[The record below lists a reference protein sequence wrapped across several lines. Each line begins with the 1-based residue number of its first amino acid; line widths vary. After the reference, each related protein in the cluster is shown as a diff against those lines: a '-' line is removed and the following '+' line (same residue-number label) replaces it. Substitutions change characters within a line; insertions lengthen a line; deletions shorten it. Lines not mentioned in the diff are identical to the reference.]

1 MTKSEFARAEDG
13 TLRVRTTKRGS
24 VMWNKD
30 EKPDQTHELN
40 TEPTESFQPPVAR
53 VLTSELATI
62 GRSIKI
68 KGEVTGDED
77 LMIQGRVEGSVDL
90 KQHSVTVGADGEVK
104 ASITAR
110 VVTVEGK
117 VEGDL
122 TAEEQVVLLSSACVE
137 GDIAAPTLVLEDGA
151 RFSGGVDMGD
161 VAKRQVKTDRPTPP
175 QAKVAPDVSSRPL
188 GLGDDSSENGT
199 KAKDAPATLA
209 T

>member
-1 MTKSEFARAEDG
+1 
-13 TLRVRTTKRGS
+13 
-24 VMWNKD
+24 MWNKD
-30 EKPDQTHELN
+30 EMPDQTHELN

-53 VLTSELATI
+53 VLTSKLATI

-122 TAEEQVVLLSSACVE
+122 TAEEQVVL
-137 GDIAAPTLVLEDGA
+137 
-151 RFSGGVDMGD
+151 
-161 VAKRQVKTDRPTPP
+161 
-175 QAKVAPDVSSRPL
+175 SR
-188 GLGDDSSENGT
+188 
-199 KAKDAPATLA
+199 
-209 T
+209 